1 MQYSRYTQKVVTN
14 NLYELLESV
23 FPTISDHIVY
33 KRTGES
39 LSVRELFVHSDNY
52 YSDELVIELN
62 PYLNVLNFLEPVDKT
77 ELVPQDSFTIHGNMY
92 DYGWRTFDLINYL
105 KNKCKPD
112 VKSWYYR
119 RVIDFLT
126 ELGKKIDLTKEPHIC
141 YTSEHNGGGSDGAYN
156 EYLRIRFSYLKYDE
170 DENNSNFLAQCIAA
184 HKIQSAWRNYT
195 LH

>member
-1 MQYSRYTQKVVTN
+1 MQYSRYTQKVVTK

-23 FPTISDHIVY
+23 FPTISDHIVNKY
-33 KRTGES
+33 TGKP
-39 LSVRELFVHSDNY
+39 LTVKELFIHSDNY
-52 YSDELVIELN
+52 DSDELVIELD
-62 PYLNVLNFLEPVDKT
+62 PYLDVLRFLEPVDKT
-77 ELVPQDSFTIHGNMY
+77 ELVPQDLVKFRENKH
-92 DYGWRTFDLINYL
+92 DYGWHTFDLINYL

-126 ELGKKIDLTKEPHIC
+126 ELGKKIDLTMEPQIC
-141 YTSEHNGGGSDGAYN
+141 YTSEHNGGESDGAYN
-156 EYLRIRFSYLKYDE
+156 EYLRIRFSYLEYE
-170 DENNSNFLAQCIAA
+170 DDNNSYFLAQCIAA